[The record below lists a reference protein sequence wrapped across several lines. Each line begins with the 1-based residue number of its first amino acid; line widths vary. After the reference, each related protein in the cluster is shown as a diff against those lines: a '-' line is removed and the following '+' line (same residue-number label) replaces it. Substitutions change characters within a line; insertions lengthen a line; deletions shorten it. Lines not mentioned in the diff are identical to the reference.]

1 MRVRISQALMAAFLL
16 LLAGRPA
23 VAQSGIAPTRE
34 TEPVTITGSALPD
47 AAGLDI
53 GDMALFRWD
62 AVGESFVLVPFQ
74 IDERLDK
81 VFNPGT
87 AFEITQNLYDVAG
100 EEDGTLDADDELV
113 FLFQDAG
120 PQAPV
125 GADWPTGSTLLRH
138 EISVTN
144 PDLPSDVRRVY
155 LFNLT
160 GWTAPPGYVTWD
172 GAANS
177 SISSGVFELE
187 FTDRWLLLGYRV
199 QTACGSGADLIDRVK
214 TRTGEIGQP
223 LTETEELWNS
233 TASYLGG
240 IVGPVRAIRVVRGA
254 ASAINTFHHDLVYEN
269 LWEREITLRVHPL
282 GKITYYFDWLPQTG
296 LTYYAN
302 DYPAG
307 LTLDGVPNPG
317 VPLTNAD
324 WELVRGPGGGLVL
337 LSNVV
342 PSPYVDAI
350 NRYHLDD
357 ADFDDAPPE
366 AYADED
372 DMAIGNIGLQ
382 AVNFTGDATT
392 PVITRFRHYPLC
404 ANTGDATIGPGFRN
418 LWDVPFTTTQT
429 PQWKVLG
436 PIRSLVGTAGPT
448 DLTLTWDAVSGADSY
463 RIYAADGPDL
473 PQASWTLLGETG
485 NQFFADPLDQTTRY
499 YSVAPVAGGVEGD
512 W

>member
-1 MRVRISQALMAAFLL
+1 VLIFGLL
-16 LLAGRPA
+16 LILAALP
-23 VAQSGIAPTRE
+23 VLAQSGTGPSRE
-34 TEPVTITGSALPD
+34 DEPITITGAAFPD
-47 AAGLDI
+47 AAGFAI
-53 GDMALFRWD
+53 SDMALYRWD
-62 AVGESFVLVPFQ
+62 AVGEAFELVPFQ

-87 AFEITQNLYDVAG
+87 AFEVTQNLYDVAG
-100 EEDGTLDADDELV
+100 EDGGLLDSDDELV
-113 FLFQDAG
+113 FLFKDSG

-125 GADWPTGSTLLRH
+125 DATWPAGATLLRH

-144 PDLPSDVRRVY
+144 PDQPTDVRWVY

-160 GWTAPPGYVTWD
+160 GWTPPAGYVTWD
-172 GAANS
+172 GSATTS
-177 SISSGVFELE
+177 VSTSIFDLG
-187 FTDRWLLLGYRV
+187 FTDRWLLLGYQV
-199 QTACGSGADLIDRVK
+199 NTPCGSGTDLIDRLK
-214 TRTGEIGQP
+214 TRTGEIGLP

-233 TASYLGG
+233 TSTYLGS
-240 IVGPVRAIRVVRGA
+240 IVGPVRAVRSVRGA
-254 ASAINTFHHDLVYEN
+254 ASAINTFHYDLVYES
-269 LWEREITLRVHPL
+269 LWEREVTLRVHSL
-282 GKITYYFDWLPQTG
+282 GLITYYFDWLLQTG

-357 ADFDDAPPE
+357 ADFDDAPPDTYE
-366 AYADED
+366 DED
-372 DMAIGNIGLQ
+372 DSAIGNIGLQ

-392 PVITRFRHYPLC
+392 AVITRFRHYPLC
-404 ANTGDATIGPGFRN
+404 SNTGDATIGAGYRN
-418 LWDVPFTTTQT
+418 LWDTPFATAVA
-429 PQWKVLG
+429 PQWKTLG
-436 PIRSLVGTAGPT
+436 PIRTLVNTAGLT
-448 DLTLTWDAVSGADSY
+448 DLTLSWDAVDGADTY
-463 RIYAADGPDL
+463 RIYAANNPDL
-473 PQASWTLLGETG
+473 PHASWTLLGETG
-485 NQFFADPLDQTTRY
+485 NLLFTDPLDPTTRY
-499 YSVAPVAGGVEGD
+499 YSVVPVSGGVEGD